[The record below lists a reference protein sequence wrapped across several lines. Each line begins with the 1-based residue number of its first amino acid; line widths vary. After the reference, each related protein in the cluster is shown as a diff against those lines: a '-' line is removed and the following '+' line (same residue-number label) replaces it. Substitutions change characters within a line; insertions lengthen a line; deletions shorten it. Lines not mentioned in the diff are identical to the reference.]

1 LAPSRFPANEP
12 INFKEITMSTTQNSI
27 SSAAIHVV
35 GQYNDAGKTLVGAY
49 RTGVHRLLGGAAS
62 RYSNFLGSRQ
72 IPLVSEQVKANLIG
86 AQEKINGFLANR
98 LDIDTSR
105 IVNAMD
111 RVAAGTTSGIETVAG
126 RVARVESP
134 VATSVL
140 NTLNAINQPIATVSV
155 QIADRIA
162 AGAKQIETRV
172 VGVDGDIAKPV
183 RTVKA
188 KAAVAKKP
196 VRRAAARKAA

>member
-1 LAPSRFPANEP
+1 
-12 INFKEITMSTTQNSI
+12 MSTQTTI
-27 SSAAIHVV
+27 ASAAVHVV

-62 RYSNFLGSRQ
+62 RYSDFLGSRQ

-105 IVNAMD
+105 IVSVMD
-111 RVAAGTTSGIETVAG
+111 RVAAGTTSGIESVAS
-126 RVARVESP
+126 RVASVESP
-134 VATSVL
+134 VATSVI
-140 NTLNAINQPIATVSV
+140 NALGALNQPIATISV
-155 QIADRIA
+155 QIADKIV
-162 AGAKQIETRV
+162 AGTKQIEARV
-172 VGVDGDIAKPV
+172 SGAEEAAKPV

-188 KAAVAKKP
+188 KAATAKKP

>member
-1 LAPSRFPANEP
+1 
-12 INFKEITMSTTQNSI
+12 MSTQTTLA
-27 SSAAIHVV
+27 SAAIHVV

-62 RYSNFLGSRQ
+62 RYSNFLGNRQ
-72 IPLVSEQVKANLIG
+72 IPLVSEQIKANLIG
-86 AQEKINGFLANR
+86 AQEKVNGFLANR

-105 IVNAMD
+105 IVSVMD

-162 AGAKQIETRV
+162 AGAKQLETRV
-172 VGVDGDIAKPV
+172 AGVDGDIAKPV

>member
-1 LAPSRFPANEP
+1 
-12 INFKEITMSTTQNSI
+12 MSTQTTLA
-27 SSAAIHVV
+27 SAAIHVV

-62 RYSNFLGSRQ
+62 RYSNFLGNRQ
-72 IPLVSEQVKANLIG
+72 IPLVSEQIKANLIG
-86 AQEKINGFLANR
+86 AQEKVNGFLANR

-105 IVNAMD
+105 IVSVMD

-134 VATSVL
+134 VANSVL

-162 AGAKQIETRV
+162 AGAKQLETRV
-172 VGVDGDIAKPV
+172 AGTDGDIAKPV

>member
-1 LAPSRFPANEP
+1 
-12 INFKEITMSTTQNSI
+12 MSTQTTLA
-27 SSAAIHVV
+27 SAAIHVV

-72 IPLVSEQVKANLIG
+72 IPLVSEQIKANLIG
-86 AQEKINGFLANR
+86 AQEKVNGFLANR

-105 IVNAMD
+105 IVSVMD

-134 VATSVL
+134 VVTSVL
-140 NTLNAINQPIATVSV
+140 NTLNAVNQPIATVSV

-172 VGVDGDIAKPV
+172 AGVDAEIAKPV
-183 RTVKA
+183 RTVKP

>member
-1 LAPSRFPANEP
+1 
-12 INFKEITMSTTQNSI
+12 MSTQTTLA
-27 SSAAIHVV
+27 SAAIHVV

-72 IPLVSEQVKANLIG
+72 IPLVSEQIKANLIG
-86 AQEKINGFLANR
+86 AQEKVNGFLANR

-105 IVNAMD
+105 IVSVMD

-172 VGVDGDIAKPV
+172 AGVDGDIAKPV

-188 KAAVAKKP
+188 KVAAAKKP

>member
-1 LAPSRFPANEP
+1 
-12 INFKEITMSTTQNSI
+12 MSTQTTFA
-27 SSAAIHVV
+27 SSAVHVV

-49 RTGVHRLLGGAAS
+49 RTGVHRLLGGAAA

-105 IVNAMD
+105 IVSVMD
-111 RVAAGTTSGIETVAG
+111 RMAAGTTTGIETVAG

-134 VATSVL
+134 VGTSVI
-140 NTLNAINQPIATVSV
+140 NALGALNQPIATVSV

-162 AGAKQIETRV
+162 AGTRQIEARV
-172 VGVDGDIAKPV
+172 SGAEEAKPV

-188 KAAVAKKP
+188 KAAAVAKKP
-196 VRRAAARKAA
+196 VRRAAARNAA

>member
-1 LAPSRFPANEP
+1 
-12 INFKEITMSTTQNSI
+12 MSTQTSI
-27 SSAAIHVV
+27 ASAAVHVV

-49 RTGVHRLLGGAAS
+49 RAGVHRLLGGAAS
-62 RYSNFLGSRQ
+62 RYSDFLGSRQ

-98 LDIDTSR
+98 VDIDTGR
-105 IVNAMD
+105 IVSVMD
-111 RVAAGTTSGIETVAG
+111 RVAAGTTSGIEAVAG

-134 VATSVL
+134 VATSVI
-140 NTLNAINQPIATVSV
+140 NAIGARNQPLATVSV
-155 QIADRIA
+155 QIADRIV
-162 AGAKQIETRV
+162 AGTKQNEARV
-172 VGVDGDIAKPV
+172 SGAEEAAKPV

-188 KAAVAKKP
+188 KAAAAKKP

>member
-1 LAPSRFPANEP
+1 
-12 INFKEITMSTTQNSI
+12 MTTQTTLA
-27 SSAAIHVV
+27 SAALHVV

-62 RYSNFLGSRQ
+62 RYSEFLGARQ
-72 IPLVSEQVKANLIG
+72 IPMVSEDIKARLIG
-86 AQEKINGFLANR
+86 AQEKVNGFLANR

-111 RVAAGTTSGIETVAG
+111 RVAAGTASGIETVAG
-126 RVARVESP
+126 RVAGVQSP
-134 VATSVL
+134 VVTSVV
-140 NTLNAINQPIATVSV
+140 NTLSALNRPMANVSV

-162 AGAKQIETRV
+162 AGARQIEVRV
-172 VGVDGDIAKPV
+172 SGEEAAQPV

>member
-1 LAPSRFPANEP
+1 
-12 INFKEITMSTTQNSI
+12 MSTTQTSL

-35 GQYNDAGKTLVGAY
+35 GQYNDAGKTLVSAY

-105 IVNAMD
+105 IVNVMD

-134 VATSVL
+134 VATSVI
-140 NTLNAINQPIATVSV
+140 NALTAVNQPIATVSV
-155 QIADRIA
+155 QIADRIV
-162 AGAKQIETRV
+162 AGTKQIEARV
-172 VGVDGDIAKPV
+172 SGAEEAKPV

-188 KAAVAKKP
+188 KAAAAKKP